1 MWAAGGGP
9 FLFVAIPPRLYNTV
23 SEVQPREP
31 SMMSS
36 IVHPSSVCSCC
47 GCSPSGLRR
56 RGFLGFLAATAAAG
70 SLGGHHAQAADPGVS
85 YDAMLLSCID
95 PRMVQPVF
103 DYMAH
108 QGLTGKYSQVVLAG
122 AAVAVVAPT
131 FEFLGAGVLGQPRR
145 DHRAAPHSAAR
156 RDRPPGLWRGPD
168 RLWRERHC
176 DAPGRNG
183 DPSPGFRGFPR
194 AGSETSSAAR
204 GRDRADG
211 ARRNDRED
219 ELAALTAPSPTAATK
234 EADVTGRACLRARS
248 GRPMLTGWVRML
260 ST

>member
-1 MWAAGGGP
+1 
-9 FLFVAIPPRLYNTV
+9 
-23 SEVQPREP
+23 
-31 SMMSS
+31 MMSS

-131 FEFLGAGVLGQPRR
+131 FESWEPAFWGNLAATIELHRIRR
-145 DHRAAPHSAAR
+145 LVAIDHRDCGAAR
-156 RDRPPGLWRGPD
+156 IAYGETAIATPQAETATHRRVFADFREQVAKRHPQLAVETGLMA
-168 RLWRERHC
+168 L
-176 DAPGRNG
+176 
-183 DPSPGFRGFPR
+183 
-194 AGSETSSAAR
+194 
-204 GRDRADG
+204 DG
-211 ARRNDRED
+211 TVEKM
-219 ELAALTAPSPTAATK
+219 S
-234 EADVTGRACLRARS
+234 
-248 GRPMLTGWVRML
+248 
-260 ST
+260 